1 MSSLITP
8 DYYETLELDRK
19 ATHEDIKEAYR
30 NLSLRFNP
38 KRATQSSQTF
48 YNYKFHKIAE
58 AYTVLSDPYKKGI
71 YDNYGREAL
80 YKGIT
85 DKEGNFFGG
94 FKYTGNAQE
103 IFEKFMNETNPYSL
117 LSEFEQ
123 RRDQLNSIFGSAFGG
138 LNNPEDDPLPNILIS
153 LPCTLEELYNGC
165 IKTVT
170 YSKNTLNYDTRTTS
184 LKETNLK
191 VEILPGYGKDTK
203 LTFKL
208 KGNEAPGRK
217 NSDLIVEIKE
227 IEHPTFKR
235 VNKNDLF
242 YIHKISLKDALNST
256 PVIFNHLDG
265 RMLNIA
271 MDEIINPDTC
281 KVVKGEG
288 MPIIDQTNPIESVA
302 LDNQKGDLF
311 IKFDIQFPDYIN
323 DKKKQRII
331 ELLEGN

>member
-19 ATHEDIKEAYR
+19 ASQEDIKEAYR

-38 KRATQSSQTF
+38 KRASQSNQAF

-58 AYTVLSDPYKKGI
+58 AYIVLSDPYKKGI
-71 YDNYGREAL
+71 YDNYGRDAL

-103 IFEKFMNETNPYSL
+103 VFEKYMNETNPYSL
-117 LSEFEQ
+117 LNEFEDKK
-123 RRDQLNSIFGSAFGG
+123 DQLNSIFGSAFGG
-138 LNNPEDDPLPNILIS
+138 LNNPEEEPLPNILIS

-170 YSKNTLNYDTRTTS
+170 YSKHTLNYDTRTTS
-184 LKETNLK
+184 LKETKEK
-191 VEILPGYGKDTK
+191 VEILPGYSKNTK
-203 LTFKL
+203 LLFKL
-208 KGNEAPGRK
+208 KGNQAPGKK

-227 IEHPTFKR
+227 IEHPSFKR
-235 VNKNDLF
+235 VNKNDLL
-242 YIHKISLKDALNST
+242 YMHNICLKDALNST
-256 PVIFNHLDG
+256 PVIFHHLDG
-265 RMLNIA
+265 RILNIA
-271 MDEIINPDTC
+271 MDEIISPDTC
-281 KVVKGEG
+281 KVVKAEG
-288 MPIIDQTNPIESVA
+288 MPIIDEENPVESVA
-302 LDNQKGDLF
+302 LDNKRGDLF
-311 IKFDIQFPDYIN
+311 IKFDIKFPDYIN

-331 ELLEGN
+331 ELLEEN

>member
-19 ATHEDIKEAYR
+19 ASQEDIKEAYR

-38 KRATQSSQTF
+38 KRASQSNQAF

-58 AYTVLSDPYKKGI
+58 AYIVLSDPYKKGI
-71 YDNYGREAL
+71 YDNYGRDAL

-103 IFEKFMNETNPYSL
+103 VFEKYMNETNPYSL
-117 LSEFEQ
+117 LNEFEDKK
-123 RRDQLNSIFGSAFGG
+123 DQLNSIFGSAFGG
-138 LNNPEDDPLPNILIS
+138 LNNPEEEPLPNILIS

-170 YSKNTLNYDTRTTS
+170 YSKHTLNYDTRTTS
-184 LKETNLK
+184 LKETKEK
-191 VEILPGYGKDTK
+191 VEILPGYSKNTK
-203 LTFKL
+203 LLFKL
-208 KGNEAPGRK
+208 KGNQAPGKK

-227 IEHPTFKR
+227 IEHPSFKR
-235 VNKNDLF
+235 VNKNDLL
-242 YIHKISLKDALNST
+242 YMHKICLKDALNST
-256 PVIFNHLDG
+256 PVIFHHLDG
-265 RMLNIA
+265 RILNIA
-271 MDEIINPDTC
+271 MDEIISPDTC

-288 MPIIDQTNPIESVA
+288 MPIIDEENPVESVA
-302 LDNQKGDLF
+302 LDNKRGDLF
-311 IKFDIQFPDYIN
+311 IKFDIKFPDYIN

-331 ELLEGN
+331 ELLEEN

>member
-19 ATHEDIKEAYR
+19 ATQEDIKEAYR

-85 DKEGNFFGG
+85 NKEGNFFGG

-208 KGNEAPGRK
+208 KGNEAPGK
-217 NSDLIVEIKE
+217 KTSDVIVEIKE

-235 VNKNDLF
+235 VNKNDLL
-242 YIHKISLKDALNST
+242 YMHKISLKDALNST
-256 PVIFNHLDG
+256 PVIFHHLDG

-271 MDEIINPDTC
+271 MDEIISPDTC

-288 MPIIDQTNPIESVA
+288 MPIIDQENVIESVA
-302 LDNQKGDLF
+302 IDTQRGDLF

-331 ELLEGN
+331 ELLDGK

>member
-19 ATHEDIKEAYR
+19 ATQEDIKEAYR

-38 KRATQSSQTF
+38 KRATQSNQTF

-80 YKGIT
+80 YNGIT
-85 DKEGNFFGG
+85 DSDGNFFGG

-103 IFEKFMNETNPYSL
+103 IFEKYMKETNPFSL
-117 LSEFEQ
+117 LNEYED

-138 LNNPEDDPLPNILIS
+138 LNHPKEDPLPNILIS

-165 IKTVT
+165 IKTIT
-170 YSKNTLNYDTRTTS
+170 YTKNTLNYDTRTTS
-184 LKETNLK
+184 LKETNMK

-203 LTFKL
+203 LTYKL
-208 KGNEAPGRK
+208 KGNEAPGRR

-227 IEHPTFKR
+227 IVHQTFKR
-235 VNKNDLF
+235 VNKNDLL
-242 YIHKISLKDALNST
+242 YMHKISLKDALNSC

-271 MDEIINPDTC
+271 MDEIISPDTC
-281 KVVKGEG
+281 KEVKGEG
-288 MPIIDQTNPIESVA
+288 MPIINDEYPIESIA
-302 LDNQKGDLF
+302 LDNKKGNLY

-323 DKKKQRII
+323 EKKKQRII
-331 ELLEGN
+331 SLLEGN

>member
-19 ATHEDIKEAYR
+19 ATQEDIKEAYR

-38 KRATQSSQTF
+38 KRATQSNQTF

-103 IFEKFMNETNPYSL
+103 IFEKYMNETNPYSL
-117 LSEFEQ
+117 LNEYED
-123 RRDQLNSIFGSAFGG
+123 RKDQLNSIFGSAFGG
-138 LNNPEDDPLPNILIS
+138 LNHPKEDPLPNILIS

-165 IKTVT
+165 IKTIT
-170 YSKNTLNYDTRTTS
+170 YTKNTLNYDTRTTS
-184 LKETNLK
+184 LKETNMK
-191 VEILPGYGKDTK
+191 VEILPGYGKNTK
-203 LTFKL
+203 LTYKL
-208 KGNEAPGRK
+208 QGNEAPGRK

-235 VNKNDLF
+235 VNKNDLL
-242 YIHKISLKDALNST
+242 YMHKISLKDALNST

-271 MDEIINPDTC
+271 MDEIISPDTC
-281 KVVKGEG
+281 KEVKGEG
-288 MPIIDQTNPIESVA
+288 MPIIDEANPIESVT
-302 LDNQKGDLF
+302 LENKKGNLF

-323 DKKKQRII
+323 EKKKQRII
-331 ELLEGN
+331 SLLEGN